1 MNCCRPP
8 GCEDVFTQA
17 QAERDLRRYRRRG
30 LPGTAAWLRDALVR
44 EGVDGET
51 VLEIGGGIGSLQ
63 VELLEAG
70 ASSALNLELVDS
82 YEAAA
87 HSLARERAVEGRA
100 ERRLGDLV
108 AAHDIVPRSSLVVMH
123 RVVCCYPDWEG
134 LLGAAASR
142 AERRLALTFPTA
154 RWWVRLGFRAMN
166 GWLRLRRSAFR
177 AYLHPPVQMLAFAR
191 RAGFQVADERRGAL
205 WSSVV
210 LERAAA

>member
-30 LPGTAAWLRDALVR
+30 LPGTAAWLRNVLVR
-44 EGVDGET
+44 GGVDGET

-70 ASSALNLELVDS
+70 ASRAINLELVES
-82 YEAAA
+82 YEPAAR
-87 HSLARERAVEGRA
+87 SLAQERAVDGRV

-108 AAHDIVPRSSLVVMH
+108 VEHDIVPRSSIVVMH

-134 LLGAAASR
+134 LLAAAASR
-142 AERRLALTFPTA
+142 AEHRLALTFPTP
-154 RWWVRLGFRAMN
+154 RWWVRLGFTTMN
-166 GWLRLRRSAFR
+166 CWLRLRRSAFR
-177 AYLHPPVQMLAFAR
+177 AYVHPPGQMLAFAR
-191 RAGFQVADERRGAL
+191 RAGFEVDQEQNRAL

-210 LERAAA
+210 LERATA